1 MSLVSVFNYE
11 CRSAAIPKSNWEKIR
26 RAAEQLFDIV
36 QSSTGDH
43 GTWLCCAQNDED
55 AISYEVGDERF
66 TVYRVWSKSQ
76 YGSPDS
82 PELLRLNPVG
92 DLFIRSVLLA
102 VAHYAPK
109 KTAFELRSSGSVSGW
124 KEAARLLAPAI
135 VGEFNLWGMIADMR
149 LGKGFDNP
157 MPANGDDHLLHLAAV
172 VLNTHAFAVREQDE
186 QLQAPISG
194 IPFPSRSWFF

>member
-1 MSLVSVFNYE
+1 MPLASVVHYE
-11 CRSAAIPKSNWEKIR
+11 CRSAAIPKPNWEKIR
-26 RAAEQLFDIV
+26 WAAEQLCDIV
-36 QSSTGDH
+36 QPSTGDH
-43 GTWLCCAQNDED
+43 GTWLRCTQNDEH
-55 AISYEVGDERF
+55 AISYEVGDERL
-66 TVYRVWSKSQ
+66 TVYRTWSRSQ

-82 PELLRLNPVG
+82 PKLLKLNPVG

-102 VAHYAPK
+102 VAHCAPK

-135 VGEFNLWGMIADMR
+135 AGQFNLSGMIADMR
-149 LGKGFDNP
+149 LCKSFDNP
-157 MPANGDDHLLHLAAV
+157 LPANGDDHLLHLAAV